1 MNKKLLPILIVTTFS
16 LTACNESKQHQTPSD
31 STTAYKNLSTAYKN
45 LSTANPADI
54 KADLDALDQI
64 SNKNSQAIL
73 NVQDALKAAR
83 QNKEVDTIPALL
95 EQLKTHSLA
104 FNTALDATNFKSQE
118 GAALRE
124 KFKQVHL
131 LGVELAQENTKSPP
145 QMDRI
150 TGLEAQIS
158 VIQQSSVSEMRA
170 LQQMVY
176 PQLNSGALDNTRQQ
190 PKPNTEPHVA
200 ARTAPQ
206 TTSHLSQDNA
216 ADIKHDL
223 IALGAQSSAAKQEAE
238 NSIWE
243 IKHAM
248 EKKDLRALKTAIE
261 KSNKRI
267 QSLNQNY
274 DMVSLKSSEVAAARE
289 KLKKD
294 NNLQIEM
301 GEIILSTSPD
311 KQKFEELQ
319 KKRSN
324 SQKMVEIEM
333 EALRIKANT
342 AS

>member
-1 MNKKLLPILIVTTFS
+1 MNKTWLPILIVTTFL

-31 STTAYKNLSTAYKN
+31 STTAYKN

-73 NVQDALKAAR
+73 NAQDALKAAR

-131 LGVELAQENTKSPP
+131 LEVELAQENTKSPP
-145 QMDRI
+145 QMQRI
-150 TGLEAQIS
+150 TALEAEIS
-158 VIQQSSVSEMRA
+158 VIQQSSISEMRA
-170 LQQMVY
+170 LQRIVY
-176 PQLNSGALDNTRQQ
+176 PQLNTGALDNTRQQ
-190 PKPNTEPHVA
+190 VKSDPELNVTAHTPPPHS
-200 ARTAPQ
+200 
-206 TTSHLSQDNA
+206 TSHLSQDNA
-216 ADIKHDL
+216 ADIKYDLIVLGAASQTAQKKAQDSFMGMQYAIDSGNKNALMTTVKQTTTRIHDL
-223 IALGAQSSAAKQEAE
+223 
-238 NSIWE
+238 
-243 IKHAM
+243 
-248 EKKDLRALKTAIE
+248 
-261 KSNKRI
+261 
-267 QSLNQNY
+267 NQKY
-274 DMVSLKSSEVAAARE
+274 DTVTLKSAEVTAARE
-289 KLKKD
+289 RLKEE

-301 GEIILSTSPD
+301 GNIILSDSPD
-311 KQKFEELQ
+311 RQRFAELNE
-319 KKRSN
+319 KWKN
-324 SQKMVEIEM
+324 AQKMVEMEM

>member
-1 MNKKLLPILIVTTFS
+1 MSAGLAVLKFLYAVVESDGVWCCLDS
-16 LTACNESKQHQTPSD
+16 LHA
-31 STTAYKNLSTAYKN
+31 
-45 LSTANPADI
+45 
-54 KADLDALDQI
+54 
-64 SNKNSQAIL
+64 
-73 NVQDALKAAR
+73 
-83 QNKEVDTIPALL
+83 
-95 EQLKTHSLA
+95 
-104 FNTALDATNFKSQE
+104 
-118 GAALRE
+118 
-124 KFKQVHL
+124 
-131 LGVELAQENTKSPP
+131 
-145 QMDRI
+145 
-150 TGLEAQIS
+150 
-158 VIQQSSVSEMRA
+158 VSEMRA

>member
-16 LTACNESKQHQTPSD
+16 LTACNESKQHQTPPD
-31 STTAYKNLSTAYKN
+31 STTTYTNLSIAN
-45 LSTANPADI
+45 LADI

-73 NVQDALKAAR
+73 NAQDALNAAR

-145 QMDRI
+145 QMQRI
-150 TGLEAQIS
+150 TALEAEIS
-158 VIQQSSVSEMRA
+158 VIQQSSISEMRA
-170 LQQMVY
+170 LQHMIY
-176 PQLNSGALDNTRQQ
+176 PQLNSEALNNTRQQ
-190 PKPNTEPHVA
+190 VKSDPELNVTAHTPPHS
-200 ARTAPQ
+200 
-206 TTSHLSQDNA
+206 TSHLSQDNA

-223 IALGAQSSAAKQEAE
+223 IALRAVSQTAKQKAQD
-238 NSIWE
+238 SFTDMQ
-243 IKHAM
+243 HAI
-248 EKKDLRALKTAIE
+248 DSGNRNALMTAV
-261 KSNKRI
+261 KQTTTRI
-267 QSLNQNY
+267 HDLNQKY
-274 DMVSLKSSEVAAARE
+274 DTVTLKSAEATAARE
-289 KLKKD
+289 KLKEE

-301 GEIILSTSPD
+301 GNIILSDSPD
-311 KQKFEELQ
+311 RQRFAELSN
-319 KKRSN
+319 KHDN

-333 EALRIKANT
+333 EALRLKANT

>member
-16 LTACNESKQHQTPSD
+16 LTACNESKQHQTPPD
-31 STTAYKNLSTAYKN
+31 STTTYTN
-45 LSTANPADI
+45 LSTANLTDI

-73 NVQDALKAAR
+73 NAQDALKAAR

-145 QMDRI
+145 QMQRI
-150 TGLEAQIS
+150 TALEAEIS
-158 VIQQSSVSEMRA
+158 VIQQSSINEMRA
-170 LQQMVY
+170 LQRMVY
-176 PQLNSGALDNTRQQ
+176 PQLNTGALDNTR

-223 IALGAQSSAAKQEAE
+223 IALGAQTSAAKQEAE
-238 NSIWE
+238 NSMWE

-274 DMVSLKSSEVAAARE
+274 DAVSLKSSEVVAARE

-301 GEIILSTSPD
+301 GNIILSSSPD
-311 KQKFEELQ
+311 RQKFEELQ

-333 EALRIKANT
+333 EALWIKANT

>member
-73 NVQDALKAAR
+73 NAQDALKAAR

-131 LGVELAQENTKSPP
+131 LGVELAQEDTKNPP

>member
-31 STTAYKNLSTAYKN
+31 STTAYKN

-83 QNKEVDTIPALL
+83 QNKEVDIIPALL

-131 LGVELAQENTKSPP
+131 LGVELAQEDTKNPP

-190 PKPNTEPHVA
+190 IKSNPEPNVTTHTPPHS
-200 ARTAPQ
+200 
-206 TTSHLSQDNA
+206 TSHLSQDNA

-223 IALGAQSSAAKQEAE
+223 IALGAQTSAAKQEAE

-261 KSNKRI
+261 KSNKHI

-301 GEIILSTSPD
+301 GNIILSSSPD
-311 KQKFEELQ
+311 RQKFEELQ

-333 EALRIKANT
+333 EALWIKANT

>member
-1 MNKKLLPILIVTTFS
+1 MNKKWLPILIMTTFS

-31 STTAYKNLSTAYKN
+31 STTAYKN

-73 NVQDALKAAR
+73 NTQDALNAAR

-95 EQLKTHSLA
+95 EQLKTHSLV
-104 FNTALDATNFKSQE
+104 FNTALDATKFKSSE
-118 GAALRE
+118 VAALSE

-145 QMDRI
+145 QMQRI
-150 TGLEAQIS
+150 TALEAEIS
-158 VIQQSSVSEMRA
+158 VIQQSSISEMRA
-170 LQQMVY
+170 LQRIVY
-176 PQLNSGALDNTRQQ
+176 PQLNTGALDNTRQQ

-216 ADIKHDL
+216 ADIKYDL
-223 IALGAQSSAAKQEAE
+223 IVLGAVSQTAK
-238 NSIWE
+238 
-243 IKHAM
+243 
-248 EKKDLRALKTAIE
+248 KKAQDSFMGMQYAIDSGNRNALMTAVKQTTTQIHG
-261 KSNKRI
+261 
-267 QSLNQNY
+267 LNQKY
-274 DMVSLKSSEVAAARE
+274 DAVTLKSAEVTAARE
-289 KLKKD
+289 KLKEE

-301 GEIILSTSPD
+301 GNIILSDSPD
-311 KQKFEELQ
+311 RQRFAELNE
-319 KKRSN
+319 KWKN
-324 SQKMVEIEM
+324 AQKMVEMEM

>member
-1 MNKKLLPILIVTTFS
+1 M
-16 LTACNESKQHQTPSD
+16 
-31 STTAYKNLSTAYKN
+31 
-45 LSTANPADI
+45 
-54 KADLDALDQI
+54 
-64 SNKNSQAIL
+64 
-73 NVQDALKAAR
+73 
-83 QNKEVDTIPALL
+83 
-95 EQLKTHSLA
+95 
-104 FNTALDATNFKSQE
+104 TNFKSHE
-118 GAALRE
+118 VDALSE

-131 LGVELAQENTKSPP
+131 LGLEIAQENSKNPP
-145 QMDRI
+145 QPERI
-150 TGLEAQIS
+150 NALKTQIG
-158 VIQQSSVSEMRA
+158 A
-170 LQQMVY
+170 LQQSV
-176 PQLNSGALDNTRQQ
+176 LNDMRSLQYTAYTQPNPAEADHTSQQ
-190 PKPNTEPHVA
+190 IKPNTEINV
-200 ARTAPQ
+200 TDQ
-206 TTSHLSQDNA
+206 TPVIATSDLSQDNA

>member
-1 MNKKLLPILIVTTFS
+1 MNKKWLPILLTATFS
-16 LTACNESKQHQTPSD
+16 LTACSESNQQQQISSD
-31 STTAYKNLSTAYKN
+31 STPTHKN
-45 LSTANPADI
+45 LSTANPTDI
-54 KADLDALDQI
+54 KTDLDALDQI
-64 SNKNSQAIL
+64 ANKNSQAIL
-73 NVQDALKAAR
+73 NAQDALKAAR
-83 QNKEVDTIPALL
+83 QNKQVDALPALL
-95 EQLKTHSLA
+95 EQLKTHSLE
-104 FNTALDATNFKSQE
+104 FNAALDATHFKSHE
-118 GAALRE
+118 VAALSE

-131 LGVELAQENTKSPP
+131 LGVELAQENTKNPP

-170 LQQMVY
+170 LQHMIY
-176 PQLNSGALDNTRQQ
+176 PQLNSGALNNTRQQ
-190 PKPNTEPHVA
+190 VKSDPELNVTAHTPPHS
-200 ARTAPQ
+200 
-206 TTSHLSQDNA
+206 TSHLSQDNA

-223 IALGAQSSAAKQEAE
+223 IALRAQSRATKQEAE
-238 NSIWE
+238 SSMME
-243 IKHAM
+243 IKHALETHDM
-248 EKKDLRALKTAIE
+248 NALTTAIE

-274 DMVSLKSSEVAAARE
+274 DAVSLKSSEVTAARE
-289 KLKKD
+289 RLKKD

-301 GEIILSTSPD
+301 GNIILSDSPD
-311 KQKFEELQ
+311 RQKFEELQ

>member
-1 MNKKLLPILIVTTFS
+1 MNKKWLPILIVTTFS

-31 STTAYKNLSTAYKN
+31 STTAYKNLSIAN
-45 LSTANPADI
+45 LADI
-54 KADLDALDQI
+54 KADLDTLDQI

-73 NVQDALKAAR
+73 NAQDALKAAR

-145 QMDRI
+145 QMQRI
-150 TGLEAQIS
+150 TALEAEIS
-158 VIQQSSVSEMRA
+158 VIQQSSISEMRA
-170 LQQMVY
+170 LQHMIY
-176 PQLNSGALDNTRQQ
+176 PQLNSGALNNTRQQ
-190 PKPNTEPHVA
+190 VKSDPELNVTAHTPPHS
-200 ARTAPQ
+200 
-206 TTSHLSQDNA
+206 TSHLSQDNA

-223 IALGAQSSAAKQEAE
+223 VALWAQSSAATKQEAE
-238 NSIWE
+238 NSRWE

-274 DMVSLKSSEVAAARE
+274 DAVSLKSSEVAAARE
-289 KLKKD
+289 KLIKN

-301 GEIILSTSPD
+301 GNIILSSSPD
-311 KQKFEELQ
+311 RQKFEELQ

-333 EALRIKANT
+333 EALWIKANT

>member
-1 MNKKLLPILIVTTFS
+1 
-16 LTACNESKQHQTPSD
+16 
-31 STTAYKNLSTAYKN
+31 
-45 LSTANPADI
+45 
-54 KADLDALDQI
+54 
-64 SNKNSQAIL
+64 
-73 NVQDALKAAR
+73 
-83 QNKEVDTIPALL
+83 
-95 EQLKTHSLA
+95 
-104 FNTALDATNFKSQE
+104 
-118 GAALRE
+118 
-124 KFKQVHL
+124 
-131 LGVELAQENTKSPP
+131 
-145 QMDRI
+145 
-150 TGLEAQIS
+150 
-158 VIQQSSVSEMRA
+158 MRA
-170 LQQMVY
+170 LQHMIY
-176 PQLNSGALDNTRQQ
+176 PQLNSEALDNTRQQ

-223 IALGAQSSAAKQEAE
+223 VALWAQSSAATKQEAE
-238 NSIWE
+238 NSRWE

-274 DMVSLKSSEVAAARE
+274 DAVSLKSSEVAAARE

>member
-1 MNKKLLPILIVTTFS
+1 MNKKWFPILLTATFS
-16 LTACNESKQHQTPSD
+16 LTACSESNQQQQTSSD
-31 STTAYKNLSTAYKN
+31 STSVHKN
-45 LSTANPADI
+45 LSTANPTDI
-54 KADLDALDQI
+54 KTDLDALDQI
-64 SNKNSQAIL
+64 SNQNSQAIL
-73 NVQDALKAAR
+73 TAQDAIRTAIR
-83 QNKEVDTIPALL
+83 NKEVDTLPALL
-95 EQLKTHSLA
+95 DQLKTHSLK
-104 FNTALDATNFKSQE
+104 FNAALDTTNFKSQE

-131 LGVELAQENTKSPP
+131 LGVELAQENTKNPP

-150 TGLEAQIS
+150 TGLEAEIS
-158 VIQQSSVSEMRA
+158 VIQQSSISEMRA
-170 LQQMVY
+170 LQRMVY
-176 PQLNSGALDNTRQQ
+176 PQLNTGALDNTRQQ
-190 PKPNTEPHVA
+190 QRSNTEPHVA
-200 ARTAPQ
+200 ARTTPQ

-223 IALGAQSSAAKQEAE
+223 IALGAQTSAAKQDAE
-238 NSIWE
+238 NSMWE

-261 KSNKRI
+261 KSNKHI

-274 DMVSLKSSEVAAARE
+274 DMVSLKSSEVVAARE

-301 GEIILSTSPD
+301 GNIILSSSPD
-311 KQKFEELQ
+311 RQKFDELQ

-333 EALRIKANT
+333 GALRIKANT

>member
-1 MNKKLLPILIVTTFS
+1 
-16 LTACNESKQHQTPSD
+16 
-31 STTAYKNLSTAYKN
+31 
-45 LSTANPADI
+45 
-54 KADLDALDQI
+54 
-64 SNKNSQAIL
+64 
-73 NVQDALKAAR
+73 
-83 QNKEVDTIPALL
+83 
-95 EQLKTHSLA
+95 SLA

-131 LGVELAQENTKSPP
+131 LGVELAQEDTKNPP

-223 IALGAQSSAAKQEAE
+223 IALGAQTSAAKQEAE

-261 KSNKRI
+261 KSNKHI

-301 GEIILSTSPD
+301 GNIILSSSPD
-311 KQKFEELQ
+311 RQKFEELQ

-333 EALRIKANT
+333 EALWIKANT

>member
-1 MNKKLLPILIVTTFS
+1 MKKKWLPILIMTTFS

-31 STTAYKNLSTAYKN
+31 STTAYKNLSTA
-45 LSTANPADI
+45 NPTDI

-64 SNKNSQAIL
+64 SNKSSQAIL
-73 NVQDALKAAR
+73 NAQDAIR
-83 QNKEVDTIPALL
+83 TTIRNKEVDTIPALL

-104 FNTALDATNFKSQE
+104 FNTALDATKFKSSE
-118 GAALRE
+118 VAALSE

-145 QMDRI
+145 QMQRI
-150 TGLEAQIS
+150 TALEAEIS

-170 LQQMVY
+170 LQQMAY
-176 PQLNSGALDNTRQQ
+176 PQLNTGALDSTRQQ
-190 PKPNTEPHVA
+190 PKQNTEPHVT

-206 TTSHLSQDNA
+206 TTLHLSQDNA

-267 QSLNQNY
+267 LSLNQKY
-274 DMVSLKSSEVAAARE
+274 DTVTLKSAEVTAARE
-289 KLKKD
+289 RLKEE

-301 GEIILSTSPD
+301 GNIILSDSPD
-311 KQKFEELQ
+311 RQRFAELSN
-319 KKRSN
+319 KHDN

-333 EALRIKANT
+333 EALRLKANT